1 MTPDAPPPRRHH
13 WLGLF
18 WPVALVMLLV
28 GALNGGVLA
37 YLSHSYR
44 QANTQQQVK
53 SIQLVAVAHLN
64 QEVAAIQLLAGQTL
78 ERAAR
83 GELDTG
89 TLYLQH
95 TQVVN
100 RLARLHQ
107 QLQALP
113 PDLAYQQHVR
123 LARQEFDAYR
133 NFIVMATDLAVVE
146 PPSAARYTLQA
157 AQAHARVSQ
166 HTAAMAHAIARTL
179 ASRVQD
185 QAQTFAAHAQWAWGL
200 GGAMLLLLV
209 LGWWW
214 LASRVTGRLLCLAH
228 AMSVLAARRS
238 GTPAWP
244 AIQALASRPRGL
256 MPEMAQ
262 ALLAL
267 RTVVLERQ
275 QARQA
280 LAQRVQE
287 LACLFDIN
295 RITERDEL
303 ELPAMLAEVAARLPA
318 ALRQPDQVQVCI
330 AYGDFEDCSGPLPP
344 SGTPATLVLDIG
356 AGPGLDGVP
365 ATEGQ
370 LRVRYAA
377 PAQGPTP
384 LCSPEERAM
393 LEAVASRLSSAL
405 KRRHIST
412 LEHDHQALM
421 RAVIEEAPYAIE
433 VVDPGDFSFVTV
445 NAAACRWL
453 GYARE
458 QLLAMTLFD
467 IQAQLTQGEV
477 AEVVA
482 QVMAGRSIDS
492 ENRYRRHDGTELDVQ
507 LRACAVHLKGRDYLV
522 LAWNDITAEKAALAH
537 SRKLSL
543 VVEQSPSSV
552 IIADL
557 HGNIEYV
564 NDAFVQHTGY
574 SREEAIGRNPRF
586 LKSNKTP
593 SGTYSELWATL
604 LRGEVWHGE
613 FINHTRDGRE
623 QIEAATIA
631 PLHQPNGQV
640 THYVATKEDITERK
654 RQERQLH
661 QLFMAVEQSP
671 ESVVIT
677 NLEARIE
684 YVNQAFVRN
693 TGYTK
698 DEALGL
704 NPRVLKSGRTPKA
717 VYDDMWRT
725 LLHGEPWSGELIN
738 RRKDGTEYTELAKIA
753 PVRQPDGSITHYLAI
768 KENITDKKQLLA
780 ELQRHRD
787 HLEQLVT
794 LRTTELSEARDAAEA
809 ANRSKSDFLANM
821 SHEIRTP
828 MNAIIGMSML
838 ALQTPLDKKQRNY
851 IEKVH
856 RAGEN
861 LLGIIN
867 DILDFSKIEAHKL
880 SMEQVEF
887 HLDEV
892 MEHLSTLVAMKTE
905 DKGLELLFDTAPDV
919 PTALV
924 GDPLR
929 LGQVLLNLANNAV
942 KFTQRGEVVVGVET
956 VAQTPDSV
964 ELHFYVR
971 DTGIGMTPEQCAKM
985 FQPFSQADA
994 STTRKYGGTGLG
1006 LVISKSL
1013 VELMQGHI
1021 WVESEPGRGSVF
1033 HFHARLGLQREAA
1046 PRRALDL
1053 AALHGLRV
1061 LVVDDN
1067 PTAREV
1073 LCAMLDSLG
1082 AHPDAASSG
1091 PQALERV
1098 RAAQPPYD
1106 LLLMDWKMPE
1116 WDGFETLQHLQADA
1130 GVVLPAVIMVT
1141 AHGGEDARDM
1151 AQRQGV
1157 AVAAVLSKPA
1167 SRAALGSAIGKALH
1181 EQGHPGEPTPPASA
1195 PLLQASPVAAQLR
1208 GARVLLVEDNDM
1220 NQELAQELLHQAGM
1234 EVVLAEHGQEA
1245 LDILARDAD
1254 FDGILMDCQ
1263 MPVMDGY
1270 TATGHIRQHPVW
1282 GRIPVIAMT
1291 ANAMAG
1297 DREKVLAAGMCDHIA
1312 KPLNVGEMFATLAKW
1327 IHPVRHAG
1335 GAAPTLAPASTSPH
1349 VQAHTLALASL
1360 PGIDVQDGLARTL
1373 GNAELYLRLLLQFR
1387 NGQGHFA
1394 ELFEQARHD
1403 AGDPHAAE
1411 RCAHTLKGTAGNIG
1425 AHGVQQAAAALEHAC
1440 HAQADP
1446 VEVDTLLRQVLD
1458 QLLPVLGGLQAL
1470 PDPAASTAPTEAPLD
1485 AASFALLVADLQ
1497 ELLRESD
1504 FEASDLWDEHEAL
1517 FRAAWPD
1524 HWQAIAN
1531 ELRAFDFSAALERLQ
1546 QAQAARGA

>member
-1 MTPDAPPPRRHH
+1 MTLPTFPIRRH
-13 WLGLF
+13 WLAMF
-18 WPVALVMLLV
+18 WPVALVTLLV
-28 GALNGGVLA
+28 AVLNGGVLA
-37 YLSHSYR
+37 YLSRSYL
-44 QANTQQQVK
+44 QANAEQQTH
-53 SIQLVAVAHLN
+53 SSQLVVAAHLN
-64 QEVAAIQLLAGQTL
+64 EEIAAIQLLASDVLAQ
-78 ERAAR
+78 AAR
-83 GELDTG
+83 GALDEG
-89 TLYLQH
+89 ALYLRH
-95 TQVVN
+95 AHIVN
-100 RLARLHQ
+100 RLALLHQ
-107 QLQALP
+107 QLMALP
-113 PDLAYQQHVR
+113 PHPTYQNDLR
-123 LARQEFDAYR
+123 LAQQDFDTYR
-133 NFIVMATDLAVVE
+133 NFIVMATDLATVE

-166 HTAAMAHAIARTL
+166 HTGAMAHAIARTL
-179 ASRVQD
+179 ANRVQD
-185 QAQTFAAHAQWAWGL
+185 QAQTFAAQAQWAWGV
-200 GGAMLLLLV
+200 GGAVLLLLL

-214 LASRVTGRLLCLAH
+214 LATRATGRLLCLTD
-228 AMSVLAARRS
+228 AMS
-238 GTPAWP
+238 
-244 AIQALASRPRGL
+244 ALAVGHTDASPWPTIQTLAQRPRGGWL
-256 MPEMAQ
+256 PNMAQ
-262 ALLAL
+262 AVLAF
-267 RTVVLERQ
+267 RAVVLAHQ
-275 QARQA
+275 QAQQA

-303 ELPAMLAEVAARLPA
+303 ELNAMLAEVVARLPA
-318 ALRQPDQVQVCI
+318 ALRAPEQVQVCLTY
-330 AYGDFEDCSGPLPP
+330 AGFEGCSGPPP
-344 SGTPATLVLDIG
+344 AAPAPAALVLDIDAGTPDG
-356 AGPGLDGVP
+356 AVAGRLVVTYTMPSSGD
-365 ATEGQ
+365 AW
-370 LRVRYAA
+370 A
-377 PAQGPTP
+377 
-384 LCSPEERAM
+384 CSPQERAM
-393 LEAVASRLSSAL
+393 LEAVVSRLNSAI

-433 VVDPGDFSFVTV
+433 VVDPSDFSFVTV

-453 GYARE
+453 GYTRE

-467 IQAQLTQGEV
+467 IQAKLNPEQ
-477 AEVVA
+477 VVELAA
-482 QVMAGRSIDS
+482 QVMAGHSVDS
-492 ENRYRRHDGTELDVQ
+492 ENRYRRHDGTELHVQ
-507 LRACAVHLKGRDYLV
+507 LRACAVHLKGRDYVV

-543 VVEQSPSSV
+543 VVEQSPTSV

-564 NDAFVQHTGY
+564 NDAFVYHTGY

-593 SGTYSELWATL
+593 LGVYTDLWATL

-631 PLHQPNGQV
+631 PLHQPNGEV

-654 RQERQLH
+654 RQERLLR
-661 QLFMAVEQSP
+661 QLFLAVEQSP

-704 NPRVLKSGRTPKA
+704 NPRVLKSGLTPQA

-738 RRKDGTEYTELAKIA
+738 RRKDGTEYVELAKIA

-787 HLEQLVT
+787 HLEQLVA

-880 SMEQVEF
+880 NMEHVAFQLE
-887 HLDEV
+887 DV
-892 MEHLSTLVAMKTE
+892 MEHLSSLVAMKAE
-905 DKGLELLFDTAPDV
+905 DKGLKLRFDTAPDV
-919 PTALV
+919 PTALE

-929 LGQVLLNLANNAV
+929 LGQVLLNLVNNAI
-942 KFTQRGEVVVGVET
+942 KFTHEGEVVVGVSLVHQE
-956 VAQTPDSV
+956 AQEA

-971 DTGIGMTPEQCAKM
+971 DTGIGMTPEQCAKL

-1013 VELMQGHI
+1013 VELMQGRI
-1021 WVESEPGRGSVF
+1021 WVDSALGRGSVF
-1033 HFHARLGLQREAA
+1033 HFDARFGLQPATGA
-1046 PRRALDL
+1046 V
-1053 AALHGLRV
+1053 RV
-1061 LVVDDN
+1061 V
-1067 PTAREV
+1067 
-1073 LCAMLDSLG
+1073 G
-1082 AHPDAASSG
+1082 HSG
-1091 PQALERV
+1091 EP
-1098 RAAQPPYD
+1098 D
-1106 LLLMDWKMPE
+1106 LLM
-1116 WDGFETLQHLQADA
+1116 
-1130 GVVLPAVIMVT
+1130 
-1141 AHGGEDARDM
+1141 
-1151 AQRQGV
+1151 
-1157 AVAAVLSKPA
+1157 S
-1167 SRAALGSAIGKALH
+1167 
-1181 EQGHPGEPTPPASA
+1181 
-1195 PLLQASPVAAQLR
+1195 AQLR
-1208 GARVLLVEDNDM
+1208 HARVLLVEDNDM

-1234 EVVLAEHGQEA
+1234 EVVLAQHGQEA
-1245 LDILARDAD
+1245 LDTLARDAD

-1270 TATGHIRQHPVW
+1270 TATRLIRQHPVW
-1282 GRIPVIAMT
+1282 GHIPIIAMT

-1312 KPLNVGEMFATLAKW
+1312 KPLNVGDMFATLAKW
-1327 IHPVRHAG
+1327 IHPARH
-1335 GAAPTLAPASTSPH
+1335 
-1349 VQAHTLALASL
+1349 HTTAVLALAPVAPSDPPTALPPL
-1360 PGIDVQDGLARTL
+1360 PGIDVEDGLSRTL
-1373 GNAELYLRLLLQFR
+1373 GDAALYQRLLYRF
-1387 NGQGHFA
+1387 GHAQGHFA
-1394 ELFEQARHD
+1394 ELFAQARHD
-1403 AGDPHAAE
+1403 TTDPHAAE
-1411 RCAHTLKGTAGNIG
+1411 RCAHTLKGAAGNIG
-1425 AHGVQQAAAALEHAC
+1425 AHGVQQAAAALEQAC
-1440 HAQADP
+1440 KAQAN
-1446 VEVDTLLRQVLD
+1446 DTTLDALLHQVLE
-1458 QLLPVLGGLQAL
+1458 QLLPVLTGLQAL
-1470 PDPAASTAPTEAPLD
+1470 SDGPSTPAAAAPTPASLD
-1485 AASFALLVADLQ
+1485 PTTFAVLVADLQ
-1497 ELLRESD
+1497 ELLQASD
-1504 FEASDLWDEHEAL
+1504 FEATVLWDEHEAT
-1517 FRAAWPD
+1517 FRTAWPND
-1524 HWQAIAN
+1524 WQAIAN
-1531 ELRAFDFSAALERLQ
+1531 ELRAFDFSTALERLQ
-1546 QAQAARGA
+1546 HAQAASGGG